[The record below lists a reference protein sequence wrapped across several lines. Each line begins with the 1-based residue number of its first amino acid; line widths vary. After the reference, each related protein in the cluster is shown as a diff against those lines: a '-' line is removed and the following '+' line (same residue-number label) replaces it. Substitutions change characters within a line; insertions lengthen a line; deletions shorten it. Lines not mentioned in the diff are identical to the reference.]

1 MVLQFSKALP
11 SNRGRAITDK
21 QSSKLSGRVTRVDRQ
36 HHGMSLTAEE
46 ALAQIELA
54 AAKKSAKKAAMK
66 VTQKAKQTA
75 NKRRGRPKKLTNDE
89 QANTVLKEA
98 DETVINGVE
107 LVQTSNSIKSCFKC
121 HKSFDLSTECSTE
134 WRACESC
141 SNWCCDKCLPRKFTR
156 NSTNEFFCS
165 KNCVN

>member
-1 MVLQFSKALP
+1 
-11 SNRGRAITDK
+11 
-21 QSSKLSGRVTRVDRQ
+21 
-36 HHGMSLTAEE
+36 MSLTAEE
-46 ALAQIELA
+46 AVAQIEQA
-54 AAKKSAKKAAMK
+54 AAKKSAKKAAKK
-66 VTQKAKQTA
+66 VTQKAIQTA

-107 LVQTSNSIKSCFKC
+107 LGQTTNSIKSCFKC
-121 HKSFDLSTECSTE
+121 HKSFDLSNE

-156 NSTNEFFCS
+156 TSTNEFFCS